1 MMILVVIAIE
11 AVAVLANFALP
22 WMQDQSMRSRAVA
35 IANEMDEVRQ
45 ASLKA
50 YHRLSAWPAASSNG
64 DVPKEVLANLP
75 RGFSAAH
82 MDHQLVWRHWTVGDG
97 HPLGLSD
104 NEVVTVTAITDD
116 PRLAAMVAWELPR
129 GLLRTSVAD
138 HTTLVI
144 DEPVLPRR

>member
-1 MMILVVIAIE
+1 MIILFVIAIE
-11 AVAVLANFALP
+11 ALAILANLGLP
-22 WMQDQSMRSRAVA
+22 WVQDQSMHARAES
-35 IANEMDEVRQ
+35 IANEMDAVRQ

-50 YHRLSAWPAASSNG
+50 YHRLSAWPAASANG
-64 DVPKEVLANLP
+64 ALPAEVLANLP
-75 RGFSAAH
+75 RGFSATH
-82 MDHQLVWRHWTVGDG
+82 MDCQLVWQHWTVGDG

-144 DEPVLPRR
+144 DEPSLPRR